1 MRRARITSE
10 NGGFYHV
17 ISRIIERRR
26 ILGDHEKEVFRSIM
40 RQVAGFCG
48 VKVLTWS
55 AMSSHWHILLY
66 VPPREPVS
74 DAIFVERLGFLYKP
88 VDVKEVA
95 GKLAEY
101 RENGLVAS
109 AELLKEQYTYRM
121 YDLGEFCK
129 TLKQRFSQYYNRHNG
144 RSGPLWEQ
152 RYKSIL
158 IEGDGRA
165 IQAVGAY
172 IDLNA
177 VRAGQVSDPKDYR
190 FCGYAEA
197 VGGSPQARSG
207 IESIVDWFGT
217 AKSWSE
223 AAAQYRS
230 YLFIRGETGE
240 DEQGR
245 LLRPGFSAE
254 RVAEVLKSGGKL
266 PLQDALRCRVKYFTD
281 GVALGS
287 AEFVEAVFLKH
298 RGLFGQKRTAGA
310 RPMSDADWGG
320 LCTLR
325 NYRLAPTG

>member
-10 NGGFYHV
+10 NGGFYHI
-17 ISRIIERRR
+17 ISRTIERRR
-26 ILGDHEKEVFRSIM
+26 LMGDREKEVFRSIM

-48 VKVLTWS
+48 VKVLTWT

-66 VPPREPVS
+66 VPAREPVS
-74 DAIFVERLGFLYKP
+74 DEMFVERLGFLYKP
-88 VDVKEVA
+88 EHVKEITV
-95 GKLAEY
+95 KLAEY
-101 RENGLVAS
+101 RENGLGAS

-129 TLKQRFSQYYNRHNG
+129 TLKQRFSQYYNRHND

-158 IEGDGRA
+158 IEGAGRA

-177 VRAGQVSDPKDYR
+177 VRAGIVTDPKDYR

-197 VGGSPQARSG
+197 VGGSAQARSG
-207 IESIVDWFGT
+207 IGSIVDWYGT
-217 AKSWSE
+217 EKSWSK

-254 RVAEVLKSGGKL
+254 RVAEVLNSGGKL
-266 PLQDALRCRVKYFTD
+266 PLQEALRCRVRYFTE
-281 GVALGS
+281 GVALGG
-287 AEFVEAVFLKH
+287 AEFVEGIFRKH
-298 RGLFGQKRTAGA
+298 REHFGLKRTAGA
-310 RPMSDADWGG
+310 RPMTCADWGG

-325 NYRLAPTG
+325 NLPLKPAG